1 MANENPLDALEKVD
15 DATGEFIRLEDSKK
29 YTATK
34 RKISHI
40 CRCLTIETKRYLP
53 EKSVDQIKNYVK
65 TKDKMN
71 RILYSEISNH
81 LFNLETDERVIFL
94 TNVERL
100 LIYSLGKED
109 DIAEDVAKII
119 VKIYDHTQLVN
130 YQIENMNSIFAQ
142 RVADAK
148 VDLHSEIKGIEKE
161 YITILGIFAAI
172 VLSFVGTFTFS
183 TSVLNN
189 VTDTNVYK
197 LVVVAVVIGLV
208 FYNLIGMLIDF
219 LKDINEKKARK
230 DDGRKITTR
239 TLVNILLVIIILVSL
254 LGYGITKIS
263 LPQKVYIGTAEEQ
276 VDDFQSHSE
285 VAGNS

>member
-1 MANENPLDALEKVD
+1 MAYNVLDV
-15 DATGEFIRLEDSKK
+15 
-29 YTATK
+29 
-34 RKISHI
+34 
-40 CRCLTIETKRYLP
+40 CRYVI
-53 EKSVDQIKNYVK
+53 NY
-65 TKDKMN
+65 
-71 RILYSEISNH
+71 S
-81 LFNLETDERVIFL
+81 
-94 TNVERL
+94 
-100 LIYSLGKED
+100 
-109 DIAEDVAKII
+109 
-119 VKIYDHTQLVN
+119 
-130 YQIENMNSIFAQ
+130 IENMNSIFAQ

-172 VLSFVGTFTFS
+172 VLSLVGTFTFS